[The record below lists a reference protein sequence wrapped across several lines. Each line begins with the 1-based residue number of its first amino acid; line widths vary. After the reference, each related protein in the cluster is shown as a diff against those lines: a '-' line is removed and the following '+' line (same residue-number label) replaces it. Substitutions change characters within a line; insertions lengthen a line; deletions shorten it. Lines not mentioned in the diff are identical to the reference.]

1 MFANKGGSGHMR
13 VGMGYD
19 VHKLVEGRRLI
30 LGGVDIPYEKDS
42 LDIQMRMCFF
52 MRLWMHFSEL
62 RHLVI

>member
-1 MFANKGGSGHMR
+1 MR

-19 VHKLVEGRRLI
+19 VHKLVEGRKLI
-30 LGGVDIPYEKDS
+30 LGGVDIPYEKRDS

>member
-1 MFANKGGSGHMR
+1 MR

-19 VHKLVEGRRLI
+19 VHKLVEGRKLI
-30 LGGVDIPYEKDS
+30 LGGVDIPYEKGLLGHSDA
-42 LDIQMRMCFF
+42 MCFF